1 VLDTSS
7 RDILDLCIECRS
19 CCWVRRV
26 RWARSR
32 VTEGAYEEKE
42 KTVVY
47 AAELEYLDTQEFEK
61 VEREWSEI
69 WVAT

>member
-1 VLDTSS
+1 
-7 RDILDLCIECRS
+7 
-19 CCWVRRV
+19 VRWV